1 MIQIIQVSSFLS
13 VLPTPRETSWFK
25 NDQTLAVSGGDTS
38 SSSTTGSASPVPSS
52 FDCLEGGSYPG
63 TLTLFHLEKLL
74 RIILL
79 YGFSFHNS
87 DIKHKLFLVISLLVS
102 HPDSIPPS
110 GDMPNHGPPY
120 NNYGYPGMQPAYQ
133 QGPAPY
139 VDSSPSHDLYGKQQP
154 QQYAQVSQQPTRVL
168 EKCLEEAWDNTTL
181 HHSKGCWMADWC
193 SLLFVIYIWHI
204 LHFLVYKGDEPI

>member
-1 MIQIIQVSSFLS
+1 MEHLDLKTTKPSLSQEVTRPPPLQQAVPLLFPTALTVWRGAVIQVH
-13 VLPTPRETSWFK
+13 
-25 NDQTLAVSGGDTS
+25 
-38 SSSTTGSASPVPSS
+38 SP
-52 FDCLEGGSYPG
+52 
-63 TLTLFHLEKLL
+63 LFHLEKLL

-87 DIKHKLFLVISLLVS
+87 DIKHKWFLVISLLVS

-110 GDMPNHGPPY
+110 GDLPNHGPPY

-154 QQYAQVSQQPTRVL
+154 QQYAQVSQQSTRVL
-168 EKCLEEAWDNTTL
+168 AQCLEEAWDNTTL
-181 HHSKGCWMADWC
+181 HHSNRCWMADWC

-204 LHFLVYKGDEPI
+204 LHFLVYNGDKPI